1 METRAHSVA
10 IAVVSVLLLTGCNEQ
25 FFTKFHSPGEYKGK
39 TDPLLAVAGTPEHE
53 ARLQQRFRRI
63 QTDR

>member
-1 METRAHSVA
+1 MGTRAYVVA
-10 IAVVSVLLLTGCNEQ
+10 ILAFSVLLLTGCNED
-25 FFTKFHSPGEYKGK
+25 FFTKFHSPGEYKGD

-53 ARLQQRFRRI
+53 ARLQERFRRI

>member
-1 METRAHSVA
+1 MGTRAHSVA
-10 IAVVSVLLLTGCNEQ
+10 MIGVIMLTTAGCNEQ